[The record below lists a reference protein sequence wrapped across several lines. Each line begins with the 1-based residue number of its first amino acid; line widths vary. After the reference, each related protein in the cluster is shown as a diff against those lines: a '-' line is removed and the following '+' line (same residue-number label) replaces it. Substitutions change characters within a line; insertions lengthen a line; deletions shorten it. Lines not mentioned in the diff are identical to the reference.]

1 MINTIEMAG
10 THAFDPPICVS
21 DGKQNL
27 NVSICRQKC
36 DFINVSV

>member
-1 MINTIEMAG
+1 MINTIEMSG

-27 NVSICRQKC
+27 KVFICREKC
-36 DFINVSV
+36 YFINVSV